1 MPVYDR
7 RYRGYSGERRSP
19 RGLFWTLARFGLTEV
34 FSKRLLLVLFII
46 ACLPVV
52 VFATLIYLANN
63 LDLLQVL
70 GIQWTPDDEL
80 ERTLSGTFFF
90 WLMVVQANLAF
101 LFASF
106 AGPSMVGPDLAHG
119 AMPLYL
125 SRPMRRGD
133 YMLGKLAILGTL
145 LSASP
150 GCRACCWSCCRPR
163 SRAATGSWPTA
174 RIPIGILLGSL
185 LWIVF
190 LSLRRRS
197 RSRRGS
203 AGARSPPARCS
214 CCSFWA
220 APSARPSTRSLD
232 TRWGTLLVFGDQM
245 RIIWVDLFAVD
256 NILGRFTGGDEL
268 PVVACWLA
276 IAGLRR
282 PRRPASP
289 PQDPRA
295 RGGVVERALA
305 PKRRGERGP

>member
-52 VFATLIYLANN
+52 VFAALIYFANN

-70 GIQWTPDDEL
+70 GVRWTPDDEL
-80 ERTLSGTFFF
+80 EKTLSGTFFF

-133 YMLGKLAILGTL
+133 YMLGKLAVLGTL
-145 LSASP
+145 LSALTWVP
-150 GCRACCWSCCRPR
+150 GLLLVVLQASLAGGDWLVANS
-163 SRAATGSWPTA
+163 

-190 LSLRRRS
+190 LSLRVARDLGVDPLAAARHRRAVRAV
-197 RSRRGS
+197 RSGRRVRLGHQPDRRY
-203 AGARSPPARCS
+203 AVGN
-214 CCSFWA
+214 
-220 APSARPSTRSLD
+220 APGIRRPD
-232 TRWGTLLVFGDQM
+232 ED
-245 RIIWVDLFAVD
+245 D
-256 NILGRFTGGDEL
+256 LGR
-268 PVVACWLA
+268 PVRGRQHPGPLH
-276 IAGLRR
+276 RR
-282 PRRPASP
+282 R
-289 PQDPRA
+289 
-295 RGGVVERALA
+295 
-305 PKRRGERGP
+305 

>member
-1 MPVYDR
+1 MRRSLVPVFDR

-19 RGLFWTLARFGLTEV
+19 RGLFWTLARFGLAEV

-52 VFATLIYLANN
+52 VVAALIYLANN

-70 GIQWTPDDEL
+70 GVRWTPDDEL
-80 ERTLSGTFFF
+80 EKTLSGTFFF
-90 WLMVVQANLAF
+90 WLMVIQANLAF

-145 LSASP
+145 LSALTWAP
-150 GCRACCWSCCRPR
+150 GLLLVVLQASLAGGDWLTSN
-163 SRAATGSWPTA
+163 A

-190 LSLRRRS
+190 LSFASLAI
-197 RSRRGS
+197 S
-203 AGARSPPARCS
+203 AWIRWRPLATGALFVLFVLGGA
-214 CCSFWA
+214 FGTA
-220 APSARPSTRSLD
+220 INQIVD
-232 TRWGTLLVFGDQM
+232 TRWGTLLMFGEQM
-245 RIIWVDLFAVD
+245 KTIWVDLFAVES
-256 NILGRFTGGDEL
+256 ILGWSGDREL
-268 PVVACWLA
+268 PVLVCWLA
-276 IAGLRR
+276 IA
-282 PRRPASP
+282 AF
-289 PQDPRA
+289 A
-295 RGGVVERALA
+295 ALA
-305 PKRRGERGP
+305 ALLLHRKIRAHEVVS